1 MVEKSKALVTR
12 GALERVLARAAELQ
26 GSGDDG
32 EPSDALTEAQ
42 VEELGREVGL
52 SPEHIRQALA
62 EERARIQPLTISGSG
77 VGYQLFGANKV
88 GAQRVVRGTPARL
101 FPALDRW
108 MQKEEFL
115 HVVRQR
121 PDFITWEPSGS
132 IFGSVRRLLG
142 SRDYALYRSDEI
154 TATIVPVDD
163 EFSLVRI
170 EASFARLRRAM
181 AWQTAVGSVVGSGAS
196 VVAALLVA
204 PEFIPLAFVPMVG
217 LSAVSYYG
225 SRRTQLHA
233 TGRALLSLE
242 HVLDRLERGDMQT
255 PSLLK
260 MIESA
265 LPPSR

>member
-1 MVEKSKALVTR
+1 MVDRSKALVTR
-12 GALERVLARAAELQ
+12 RALERVLARAAELQ

-101 FPALDRW
+101 LPALDRW

-132 IFGSVRRLLG
+132 IFSSVRRLFG
-142 SRDYALYRSDEI
+142 NRDYALYRADEV
-154 TATIVPVDD
+154 TATVVPVDE
-163 EFSLVRI
+163 EFALVRA
-170 EASFARLRRAM
+170 EASFARLRRSM
-181 AWQTAVGSVVGSGAS
+181 AWQMGVGTAVGSAAS
-196 VVAALLVA
+196 AVVAMVVVPPL
-204 PEFIPLAFVPMVG
+204 IPLALVPVIGMSG
-217 LSAVSYYG
+217 VSYYAA
-225 SRRTQLHA
+225 RRTQLHA
-233 TGRALLSLE
+233 IARALLSLE